1 MHALSIRAY
10 NTHKQI
16 GETTVEEQ
24 QMNRTTLLE
33 KDRAAYVELEN
44 ILNSLDEA
52 QMTTAGVNG
61 EWSIKDILV
70 HLTAWHVHLL
80 NLMHAVAHKQE
91 PVLNHDEN
99 KGIDGVNADFYE
111 EGKSRSLEEALKGF
125 RDTHSQVIEALQQL
139 PDEALNATPWSDS
152 THPLWE
158 YFAGNTYEHYEEHME
173 PIRAWLAHNNEKE
186 G

>member
-1 MHALSIRAY
+1 MTEHMDKS
-10 NTHKQI
+10 
-16 GETTVEEQ
+16 
-24 QMNRTTLLE
+24 TLLN
-33 KDRAAYVELEN
+33 KDHTAYTELEN
-44 ILNSLDEA
+44 ILASLDTTR
-52 QMTTAGVNG
+52 MTTAGVNG

-111 EGKSRSLEEALKGF
+111 EGKFRSLEEALKGF

-139 PDEALNATPWSDS
+139 PDEAL
-152 THPLWE
+152 
-158 YFAGNTYEHYEEHME
+158 
-173 PIRAWLAHNNEKE
+173 
-186 G
+186 